1 MPGASRGL
9 RRRGHSGAPRD
20 AHASV
25 TPAAATVMS
34 PLASAAW
41 RSSPCGFHS
50 RSGPPA
56 VGDVCVFSGFRRP
69 DPSPPCAVHIPAS
82 AGRRRRGQ
90 APARAVPGSGL
101 GDGSASPSGAA
112 TLWCAAVRLDPVAG
126 GVIPNSHLHPPRRP
140 PRALTA
146 RVPPRPRPALVFAWP
161 LEFQKENGEW
171 ETEMEK
177 RKQKSREEG
186 RGGVFRNIVHTPL
199 CARGARRGRL
209 GELCR
214 A

>member
-1 MPGASRGL
+1 MPGPSRGL

-69 DPSPPCAVHIPAS
+69 DPSPPCAVHVPAS
-82 AGRRRRGQ
+82 AGRTRRGQ

-126 GVIPNSHLHPPRRP
+126 GEIPNSHLHPPRRP
-140 PRALTA
+140 PHALTA
-146 RVPPRPRPALVFAWP
+146 RVPPRPRPALVFPWP
-161 LEFQKENGEW
+161 LEFQKENGGVGDRDGE
-171 ETEMEK
+171 EK
-177 RKQKSREEG
+177 AEEQGGGTGRRLQEHSSHPTLCPGRTAGTSR
-186 RGGVFRNIVHTPL
+186 
-199 CARGARRGRL
+199 
-209 GELCR
+209 
-214 A
+214 